1 VSQHSRRSPLTIAIV
16 GTELASVL
24 NPTGGLERVVQ
35 LWSIGLAERGYR
47 VLLVDRRPSEQPPR
61 SATDGGATVLSADD
75 DDLGPLLDAHGVDVV
90 VCNNRPFTSVGRR
103 VRVDCFH
110 NYPHGWDASGIVDE
124 TALAAQLI
132 RTTPTAVSAAL
143 ADHIVHRFGLRE
155 GVVATTPPPIDP
167 IFAAT
172 SHRGG
177 GGILFPN
184 RLMEKK
190 GVRATLAALERAG
203 LTERATFLDYTTPF
217 LRTSAEFVE
226 LRQLI
231 VDAGAT
237 LAPPCTP
244 PQLAERYAAA
254 DLVIAVATEPEGLGL
269 VPLEAQVVGAPL
281 VTAGPGGLAE
291 ATFPPNL
298 HCETAEVAE
307 LAVAITARLA
317 SPDVPERS
325 AVLDRYG
332 VEGATAHLV
341 AAINRAR
348 ATQGV

>member
-1 VSQHSRRSPLTIAIV
+1 VSQHPRHSPLTIAIV

-35 LWSIGLAERGYR
+35 LWSVGLSALGHR
-47 VLLVDRRPSEQPPR
+47 VLLIDRRPSEQPPR
-61 SATDGGATVLSADD
+61 AARDGGATVLDATD
-75 DDLGPLLDAHGVDVV
+75 DDLEPLLDAHGVDVV
-90 VCNNRPFTSVGRR
+90 VCNNRPFTRVGRR

-110 NYPHGWDASGIVDE
+110 NYPQGWDAAGTVDGV
-124 TALAAQLI
+124 ALRQQLLD
-132 RTTPTAVSAAL
+132 TTPTAVSMAL
-143 ADHIVHRFGLRE
+143 ANHIESTFTLPE
-155 GVVATTPPPIDP
+155 GSVATTPPPIDP
-167 IFAAT
+167 LFAAA

-190 GVRATLAALERAG
+190 GVRVTLAALDHAG
-203 LTERATFLDYTTPF
+203 LTNRATFLDYTTPF
-217 LRTSAEFVE
+217 LRTSSEFME
-226 LRQLI
+226 LRRCI

-244 PQLAERYAAA
+244 AQLAERYADA

-291 ATFPPNL
+291 ATFAPNV
-298 HCETAEVAE
+298 HCATAETTE
-307 LAVAITARLA
+307 LAGAITARLA
-317 SPDVPERS
+317 SPDVPPRS
-325 AVLDRYG
+325 AVLERYG
-332 VEGATAHLV
+332 VEGATAHLES
-341 AAINRAR
+341 AILRAR
-348 ATQGV
+348 ATQGA